1 MINGKKT
8 IIIFIASALLFSVI
22 ILSGCSSA
30 PGKSSAPST
39 APTQSAAPSTVLVTS
54 EDKNISIDVPAGWN
68 TNDMSLSPSG
78 SAIIGVSNNQD
89 YQYLIITR
97 RAKSDFAANF
107 NLNDYMADLKKD
119 YDIELINPVW
129 GQISSTTIGGC
140 NALSVE
146 VNGTTLHGK
155 AEVYWISAIE
165 GKNNYYCVSGWT
177 PKSKSETNQQI
188 IESVINSFK
197 ETTYS

>member
-8 IIIFIASALLFSVI
+8 TIIFIASVLLFSAL
-22 ILSGCSSA
+22 ILSGCSSVSGA
-30 PGKSSAPST
+30 
-39 APTQSAAPSTVLVTS
+39 APTQSATPATVLVTS
-54 EDKNISIDVPAGWN
+54 ADKCISIDVPAGWN

-78 SAIIGVSNNQD
+78 SAIIGVSNSQD
-89 YQYLIITR
+89 YQYLIISR

-107 NLNDYMADLKKD
+107 NLNDYMKDLKKD
-119 YDIELINPVW
+119 YDIELVNPVW
-129 GQISSTTIGGC
+129 GQTSSTTIGGC

-165 GKNNYYCVSGWT
+165 GKSNYYCVSGWT
-177 PKSKSETNQQI
+177 PKSKAETNQQI
-188 IESVINSFK
+188 VESVINSFK
-197 ETTYS
+197 ETT